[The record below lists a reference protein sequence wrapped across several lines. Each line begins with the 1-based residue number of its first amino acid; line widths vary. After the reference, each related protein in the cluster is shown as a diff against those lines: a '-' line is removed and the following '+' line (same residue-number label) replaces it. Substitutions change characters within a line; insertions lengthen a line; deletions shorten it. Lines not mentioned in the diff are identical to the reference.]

1 VTRKSAG
8 DPRQRRLAID
18 QHISGYIHS
27 LQAGSSHALEFKVVG
42 LNVSEADIQK
52 DTLGTA
58 DKRKGVTPQLTILGI
73 QITPC
78 QSKIIIDTV
87 GSVLMLVLIGL

>member
-1 VTRKSAG
+1 M
-8 DPRQRRLAID
+8 
-18 QHISGYIHS
+18 
-27 LQAGSSHALEFKVVG
+27 
-42 LNVSEADIQK
+42 SEADIQK